1 MPVKCAESVRVVA
14 VQEAMVAQ
22 ESVKPDA
29 HADPMVLD
37 VISAPAALP
46 DFVHTARLAQLEH
59 QAEAAQAQ
67 AAAAEEARLVAEEAL
82 QRLSDCD
89 ARSLE

>member
-1 MPVKCAESVRVVA
+1 MAAQASVR
-14 VQEAMVAQ
+14 
-22 ESVKPDA
+22 PDA

-37 VISAPAALP
+37 VISTPAAVP
-46 DFVHTARLAQLEH
+46 DLVHTARIAQLE
-59 QAEAAQAQ
+59 QRAKAVEAQ

-89 ARSLE
+89 ARLLTDNVHMQR